1 MIEVKQ
7 HTGSAIIHV
16 GPRSIGVAAQQEA
29 GKKTGTVGV
38 AADFRERWPLIRKM
52 QLFALIG
59 NTHVEIEFVEARLDD
74 DRSLPPIVRRD
85 RINELNCS
93 VARPFDN
100 VGPRAPRRTL

>member
-7 HTGSAIIHV
+7 HTDPAIVHF
-16 GPRSIGVAAQQEA
+16 GPGSIGVAAQQKA
-29 GKKTGTVGV
+29 GKQTGTVGV

-74 DRSLPPIVRRD
+74 DRSLPPIVCRD
-85 RINELNCS
+85 RIDELNRS
-93 VARPFDN
+93 VACPLDN